1 MSDLYLT
8 IGSFRFSP
16 ARQRLLQCHSTGCR
30 AFRLSVVESAILTLL
45 LSRPDMTASQDE
57 LMAAAWPRGGGRR
70 SELVRALDYLQSLF
84 AHATDEVML
93 ERLPRNAC
101 SMHLADGIV
110 LSASDLSDIEALY
123 QKGVRRH
130 WRISA
135 RMRHVVNTGM
145 VALFVLLLAMWYHIS
160 VPIHCGLAGEVRWC
174 ALAGQVPDITET
186 DGIVLE
192 AGSTRVHL
200 DREP

>member
-16 ARQRLLQCHSTGCR
+16 ARQRLLQCQPTGCR

-57 LMAAAWPRGGGRR
+57 LISAAWPRGGGRR
-70 SELVRALDYLQSLF
+70 SDLVRALDYLQSLF
-84 AHATDEVML
+84 AHATHEVIL

-101 SMHLADGIV
+101 SLHLAEGIV

-123 QKGVRRH
+123 KQAAHRHWQISTRVRR
-130 WRISA
+130 A
-135 RMRHVVNTGM
+135 VNTGL
-145 VALFVLLLAMWYHIS
+145 VALLVMLLAIWYQVY

-174 ALAGQVPDITET
+174 SLEEQVPDISET
-186 DGIVLE
+186 SGIVLE
-192 AGSTRVHL
+192 AGSSRIHL
-200 DREP
+200 ERIP